1 MKMAD
6 EDTSHYGQWTSI
18 I

>member
-6 EDTSHYGQWTSI
+6 EDTSHYG
-18 I
+18 